1 MQTVVAIPLPDLAE
15 ILKENPGWLD
25 EAVNTAGASRITG
38 DPVKTLETKRVR
50 GGGPEFIKLG
60 KSVRYTRRAC
70 FEYLAAGRRRS
81 TSDPGDG
88 AAAAEAEVEEK
99 KAQRDAAERTIQ
111 SGPAGCEV
119 GSKPKQDR
127 AGHRHRRRRERVNA
141 DPGAEA
147 A

>member
-1 MQTVVAIPLPDLAE
+1 MQMVPASPLPTFAE
-15 ILKENPGWLD
+15 ILRDNPGWLD
-25 EAVNTAGASRITG
+25 EATDTAGASRITG

-88 AAAAEAEVEEK
+88 AEV
-99 KAQRDAAERTIQ
+99 A
-111 SGPAGCEV
+111 
-119 GSKPKQDR
+119 
-127 AGHRHRRRRERVNA
+127 
-141 DPGAEA
+141 
-147 A
+147 